1 MRKKSGKNKKSD
13 DPSRGGLF
21 DSHDLTQGSILR
33 ALLFASI
40 PIIFSNTL
48 QVSFQLVDRFWV
60 GQLGTNAVA
69 AITISFPIILVV
81 NALIIGVSIAGTIL
95 VGQYKGQKN
104 QKMIDYI
111 ATQSMSIVLILSLIL
126 GIIGFLSAETLLSFF
141 TKDPEV
147 LKLATD
153 YLRVTFLGTTFIF
166 IYFEYQALL
175 RGVGNVLIPLVVIL
189 GAAVLN
195 FFIDP
200 LFIMGYSLNGT
211 QLIPPMGVA
220 GSAWATIFC
229 QGLAGL
235 VGLVVLIRGKNGV
248 HLKFEQLTPQ
258 IKTIKRIFILGT
270 PSAIEFLSRSLS
282 GLLVTFLVAS
292 FGTIITASYGTG
304 QFLFNLVLLPALGLN
319 VGTSTIVSQC
329 VGAKKIQRLKDTI
342 KVSALISFTLLT
354 LIGLFSTIYSTQLA
368 QIFLP
373 NSPQAT
379 LETINYI
386 NIMALSF
393 GFLGIQTI
401 IIGAIRGTGATKTAM
416 LLSLTYLFSTII
428 LTWILPHFM
437 QHKGIWW
444 AQNISIILTMI
455 MGLVVITK
463 FNWEKERAI

>member
-1 MRKKSGKNKKSD
+1 M
-13 DPSRGGLF
+13 F

-235 VGLVVLIRGKNGV
+235 VGLVVLIREKWSS
-248 HLKFEQLTPQ
+248 LK
-258 IKTIKRIFILGT
+258 I
-270 PSAIEFLSRSLS
+270 
-282 GLLVTFLVAS
+282 
-292 FGTIITASYGTG
+292 
-304 QFLFNLVLLPALGLN
+304 
-319 VGTSTIVSQC
+319 
-329 VGAKKIQRLKDTI
+329 
-342 KVSALISFTLLT
+342 
-354 LIGLFSTIYSTQLA
+354 
-368 QIFLP
+368 
-373 NSPQAT
+373 
-379 LETINYI
+379 
-386 NIMALSF
+386 
-393 GFLGIQTI
+393 
-401 IIGAIRGTGATKTAM
+401 
-416 LLSLTYLFSTII
+416 
-428 LTWILPHFM
+428 
-437 QHKGIWW
+437 
-444 AQNISIILTMI
+444 
-455 MGLVVITK
+455 
-463 FNWEKERAI
+463 RAINPAN